1 MPKVHGGWQMMVM
14 VTSGSVVRN
23 AMNWDFFTG
32 LISNGLLDIFI
43 AFGGQETMA
52 HDIQPFVNGL
62 VERVA
67 VHGINVDPWETV
79 SETLVAFPTSI
90 TTNTVIA
97 ICKTTSG
104 FTASQI
110 GMHRAEQPLGYAFTK
125 CGTANCP
132 SQGHPGHIIGELKDD
147 TVRIQCKTCKW
158 KSKFVKLDSQSFF
171 TWLNKGKA
179 PLLFR
184 HVFPSPDGLSTMF
197 L

>member
-1 MPKVHGGWQMMVM
+1 MAEASWDAQTYNTILEIGPGVLPWADITPKVCGGWWMMVM

-23 AMNWDFFTG
+23 AVNWDLFTG
-32 LISNGLLDIFI
+32 LISKYV
-43 AFGGQETMA
+43 AQHTFGGQETMA

-67 VHGINVDPWETV
+67 VHGINGDPWETV

-110 GMHRAEQPLGYAFTK
+110 GIHRAEQPLGYAFTK

-132 SQGHPGHIIGELKDD
+132 SKGHPGHMIGELKDD
-147 TVRIQCKTCKW
+147 AVRIQCKTSINW
-158 KSKFVKLDSQSFF
+158 PIQILES
-171 TWLNKGKA
+171 
-179 PLLFR
+179 
-184 HVFPSPDGLSTMF
+184 
-197 L
+197 